1 MDEMNAETV
10 ETAGGGQMTRSIRA
24 TKKDFD
30 ALKEIAERLGM
41 SQGSAFAQL
50 LASWELHHAS
60 DTMQEQAGA
69 VKACQSLLAQLEN
82 LFTGQFAAMSALET
96 EAKRAAGAE
105 LENLRRK
112 LDAAREDEVAAR
124 ADVETA
130 QAATKEAKA
139 AQKAAEQAQRDA
151 EAKQAA
157 AEQAQAEAEA
167 KQVAA
172 ERTVSA
178 LQTAAEDA
186 RAERDTVKDELNR
199 LYGEVQKLRERADG
213 YDRATAALA
222 DARAKVSD
230 LKADLIAEKA
240 DRRKVA
246 ADLMD
251 LMKAVD
257 GRVEAAKAEAVKVA
271 KAEMKAAYDKKY
283 NEAVVKL
290 EQDARERAEKAIAA
304 AKEKGVDEWADDMA
318 QKVIDEAFKPK
329 HQK

>member
-1 MDEMNAETV
+1 MDEMNTETV

-82 LFTGQFAAMSALET
+82 LFTGQFVAMSALET

-105 LENLRRK
+105 VEDLRRK
-112 LDAAREDEVAAR
+112 LAAAREDEQAAR
-124 ADVETA
+124 ADAEAA
-130 QAATKEAKA
+130 QAAANEAKA
-139 AQKAAEQAQRDA
+139 AQKVAEAAQRDAEKAQRAAEAAQADA
-151 EAKQAA
+151 EAKQA
-157 AEQAQAEAEA
+157 
-167 KQVAA
+167 AA

-178 LQTAAEDA
+178 LQTAADDA
-186 RAERDTVKDELNR
+186 RAERNNVKAEMTR
-199 LYGEVQKLRERADG
+199 LYEEVQKLREKADG

-222 DARAKVSD
+222 DERAKVNE
-230 LKADLIAEKA
+230 LKADLTAEKA

-246 ADLMD
+246 ADLME
-251 LMKAVD
+251 LMKAM
-257 GRVEAAKAEAVKVA
+257 GARVEAAKSEAMKVA
-271 KAEMKAAYDKKY
+271 NKAPKK
-283 NEAVVKL
+283 N
-290 EQDARERAEKAIAA
+290 
-304 AKEKGVDEWADDMA
+304 
-318 QKVIDEAFKPK
+318 
-329 HQK
+329 